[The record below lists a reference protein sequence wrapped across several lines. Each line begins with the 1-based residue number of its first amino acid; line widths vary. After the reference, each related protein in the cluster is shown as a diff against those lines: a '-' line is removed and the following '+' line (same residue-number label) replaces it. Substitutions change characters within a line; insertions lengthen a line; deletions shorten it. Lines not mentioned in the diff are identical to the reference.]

1 LPELSGG
8 QKLQVGFI
16 AVILVVAGFLFFR
29 NSRTLP
35 DQTILVTGPR
45 RYQVGVDPRLPVS
58 ARNPADPAKTTMVTT
73 FAVHDGKLEI
83 TEYTPESGMKASWV
97 FIPDRH
103 RSEYDFYTDPWQKVN
118 SIRDPYKHT
127 LTYAAYSAANNRPQR
142 LLARAEMDRE
152 QLKAEKSVRQ
162 VMLDDVTIMETG
174 AKTGADKSD
183 LYQKVLSALDAYRAK
198 PGDPSKDSAKSAA
211 AHKVVELAMDYLA
224 KMESDKIAAVQK
236 YVDGVDAILK
246 PEQKS
251 KLGEISKQLANR
263 NGGRRARSGG

>member
-1 LPELSGG
+1 
-8 QKLQVGFI
+8 
-16 AVILVVAGFLFFR
+16 
-29 NSRTLP
+29 
-35 DQTILVTGPR
+35 
-45 RYQVGVDPRLPVS
+45 
-58 ARNPADPAKTTMVTT
+58 
-73 FAVHDGKLEI
+73 
-83 TEYTPESGMKASWV
+83 
-97 FIPDRH
+97 
-103 RSEYDFYTDPWQKVN
+103 
-118 SIRDPYKHT
+118 
-127 LTYAAYSAANNRPQR
+127 
-142 LLARAEMDRE
+142 MDRE

-174 AKTGADKSD
+174 AKTGAYKSD

-263 NGGRRARSGG
+263 NGGRRARSAG